1 MTGSTGT
8 EGVGQDP
15 RSTSSSGD
23 DTLSPS
29 SDGSRQGGGVVWH
42 PGRVS
47 PAERAAVTGGH
58 GVTVWL
64 TGLSGAGKSTLAREI
79 KARLIAT
86 GRATYVL
93 DGDNLRH
100 GLCAD
105 LGFDAQAR
113 DENVRRTSEV
123 ACLFADAGLV
133 VVVALVSPYRAAR
146 DAARQRH
153 ADAGLAFVEI
163 HLDTSLEECRRRD
176 PKGLYAAS
184 AAGELTGLTGVDD
197 PYEPPADPELRLD
210 AAVGTPA
217 ELAGQVI
224 ALLP

>member
-1 MTGSTGT
+1 MGA
-8 EGVGQDP
+8 VP
-15 RSTSSSGD
+15 ASSSLSD
-23 DTLSPS
+23 DDAPPPVR
-29 SDGSRQGGGVVWH
+29 DGSLGGGGVVWH
-42 PGRVS
+42 PGLVS
-47 PAERAAVTGGH
+47 PAERAAVTGGT

-79 KARLIAT
+79 EARLIAA

-105 LGFDAQAR
+105 LGFGAQAR

-123 ACLFADAGLV
+123 ACLLADAGLV

-146 DAARQRH
+146 DTARQRH
-153 ADAGLAFVEI
+153 ADAGLPFIEV

-184 AAGELTGLTGVDD
+184 AAGEFTGLTGVDD
-197 PYEPPADPELRLD
+197 PYEAPVDPDLRLD